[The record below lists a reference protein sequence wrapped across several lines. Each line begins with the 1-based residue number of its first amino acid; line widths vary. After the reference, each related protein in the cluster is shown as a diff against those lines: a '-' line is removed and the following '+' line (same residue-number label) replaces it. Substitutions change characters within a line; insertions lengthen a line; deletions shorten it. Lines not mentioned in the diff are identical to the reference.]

1 MQRKTFLKA
10 ASAAMATMAINPI
23 AVLAQQEKKPPYQPD
38 IVKAFVSAGHN
49 NLMKVKEMLAEH
61 PHLIY
66 ASWDLGNGDF
76 EQAID
81 GAAHV
86 GDREIAEYLI
96 SQGARPNIFT
106 MTMLGET
113 VLVKAIL
120 EKYPSLLTS
129 LGAHGFTLLHHAKR
143 GGEPARE
150 LFEFFSSKG
159 LKEMQIKLA

>member
-1 MQRKTFLKA
+1 MTTTVVA
-10 ASAAMATMAINPI
+10 ATGSAAFATMVLNPFT
-23 AVLAQQEKKPPYQPD
+23 AFSQQDKKPPYSAD
-38 IVKAFVSAGHN
+38 VVKAFVSAGHN
-49 NLMKVKEMLAEH
+49 NLAKVKEMLAEF
-61 PHLIY
+61 PHLLY

-113 VLVKAIL
+113 ELVKAML
-120 EKYPSLLTS
+120 SKYPMRAVHTFCSTS
-129 LGAHGFTLLHHAKR
+129 CTTTDRRSCWSPTSMTSRCTRIA
-143 GGEPARE
+143 
-150 LFEFFSSKG
+150 S
-159 LKEMQIKLA
+159 